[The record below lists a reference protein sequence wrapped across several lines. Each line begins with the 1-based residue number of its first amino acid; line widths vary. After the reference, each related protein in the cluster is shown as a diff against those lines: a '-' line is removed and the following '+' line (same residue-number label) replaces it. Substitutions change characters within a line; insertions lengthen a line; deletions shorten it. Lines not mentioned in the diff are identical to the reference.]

1 MLGVG
6 NPRSMA
12 LFLPAEYEA
21 TGPGH
26 TIMSKV
32 FTALVLAFLTLTLI
46 SCSFRYALCSL
57 IVIHSLSGTALI

>member
-1 MLGVG
+1 MLGAG

-12 LFLPAEYEA
+12 LFLLVNMRPP
-21 TGPGH
+21 GPG

-32 FTALVLAFLTLTLI
+32 FTALVLAFLTLALI

-57 IVIHSLSGTALI
+57 IVIYSLSGSLLT